1 MYLYINSYNEPQSFV
16 FYLKVKRSMEAFRR
30 EVKQDIEQLRK
41 ELINE
46 LETGRKAHEQEAGR
60 KAHEQEAGRKA
71 HEQEAGR
78 KAHEQEAGQK
88 AHEQE
93 AGLMKEP
100 AEQEKWARERRK
112 ETERQVEK
120 DDILALRKQAS
131 AHKKHRVNKS

>member
-1 MYLYINSYNEPQSFV
+1 
-16 FYLKVKRSMEAFRR
+16 MEAFRR

-41 ELINE
+41 ELIHE
-46 LETGRKAHEQEAGR
+46 QEAARKAHEQEAGR

-78 KAHEQEAGQK
+78 KAHEQEAGRK

-93 AGLMKEP
+93 EGLMKGP

-112 ETERQVEK
+112 ETERQAEK

-131 AHKKHRVNKS
+131 AHKSIE